1 MSMQIYDQTS
11 IQRNWSKVKL
21 CCAVSL
27 GLGIKGVKI
36 TRNVVK
42 VGMHTRLSNGHP
54 NLWSNLNFNKLV
66 KSETGHLVSLGF
78 GLKEAEI
85 TPNMAKVGIHSCLPN
100 GHLNL
105 WLNFNSEKLVKSE
118 ISSCGFAKV
127 GLKGVENSLEHHK
140 SWHACF
146 CMKWASKST
155 ITFQFQEIALK
166 WNSGVWF
173 PKCWV

>member
-1 MSMQIYDQTS
+1 MQIYDQTS

-21 CCAVSL
+21 CCAVSI

-36 TRNVVK
+36 AQNVVK

-66 KSETGHLVSLGF
+66 KIETCCSVSLGF
-78 GLKEAEI
+78 GLKKAEI
-85 TPNMAKVGIHSCLPN
+85 TPYMAKVGVHSCLPN

-127 GLKGVENSLEHHK
+127 GLKVVENSLEHHK
-140 SWHACF
+140 ILRACF
-146 CMKWASKST
+146 FMKWASKST
-155 ITFQFQEIALK
+155 ITFQFQEIGQK
-166 WNSGVWF
+166 WNFVVWF
-173 PKCWV
+173 P